1 MLRCGEHPRT
11 GQFTSLVTLRV
22 AETVKVS
29 HPGHCLRQGSITCS
43 KVLKGCFNF
52 TRLVIFSE
60 SEVVNCDMLRDRSNS
75 RCDQLCSCEM
85 TGSDLGDNMAGRD
98 ILKGSLNFIVVS
110 VRIRDVFCI
119 DYIETINV

>member
-1 MLRCGEHPRT
+1 MIC
-11 GQFTSLVTLRV
+11 
-22 AETVKVS
+22 
-29 HPGHCLRQGSITCS
+29 
-43 KVLKGCFNF
+43 
-52 TRLVIFSE
+52 
-60 SEVVNCDMLRDRSNS
+60 LRDRPNS

-110 VRIRDVFCI
+110 VRIRDFFCI